1 MTAICQSTLRCGF
14 VQVRGPCADLP
25 LQPVQIRNPS
35 LTQALPRQ
43 SARFALHDALPT
55 PVLWRDAELDAPHQL
70 SRRLEDIIE
79 SLPGVLVEVVADGRD
94 ALEFCVP
101 SPSKATLTAPRPLWS
116 SVAVPCHLTRAAESV
131 HGVFAN
137 RTFLDRDQGAKLL
150 RHGVHVPEANPL
162 TQPSKNITD

>member
-1 MTAICQSTLRCGF
+1 MRIDCYLSVHALLRF
-14 VQVRGPCADLP
+14 VQVRGPSADLP

-55 PVLWRDAELDAPHQL
+55 PVLWRVAELDAPHQL

-79 SLPGVLVEVVADGRD
+79 SLLGVLGEVVADGRD

-101 SPSKATLTAPRPLWS
+101 SPQHGPTYCAQTALVFS
-116 SVAVPCHLTRAAESV
+116 SPAVPSGSSRRVGSRCLRES
-131 HGVFAN
+131 N
-137 RTFLDRDQGAKLL
+137 
-150 RHGVHVPEANPL
+150 VPR
-162 TQPSKNITD
+162 Q